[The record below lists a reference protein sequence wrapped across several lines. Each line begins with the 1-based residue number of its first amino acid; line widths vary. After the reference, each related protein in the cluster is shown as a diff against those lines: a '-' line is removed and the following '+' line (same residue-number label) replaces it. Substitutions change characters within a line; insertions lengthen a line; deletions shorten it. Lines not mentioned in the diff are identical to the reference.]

1 MILLAFYGIYLGK
14 MILQKKKGIQTDQIA
29 KKKNKDRV
37 YYIERIMQVATYSII
52 VAEVVSVIGDFSILD
67 TEARAIGLALGILG
81 VIIFGTAVWT
91 MRDSW
96 RAGIPENDK
105 TEIVTEGI
113 YKISRNPAFLGF
125 DLVYI
130 GIGLMF
136 FNPVLAVFS
145 IFAIVML
152 HFQILQEEKYLSV
165 VFGRE
170 YDMYKKQVC
179 RYFGRKIK

>member
-37 YYIERIMQVATYSII
+37 YYIERIMQVANYSII
-52 VAEVVSVIGDFSILD
+52 VVEVVSVIGNFSMLD

-170 YDMYKKQVC
+170 YDMYKKQVW